1 MGDKSADKIKNDPEI
16 VQKKKNLVA
25 DKAKA
30 KEETDAKKKA
40 KLDEENDEEEAFL
53 LGVDEAE
60 AEVRKAPPTKT
71 GEGAA
76 ITAIEG
82 VEKRWI
88 DEQETKQKTLRQRGD
103 KAGADAMQP
112 AIDREYDRMRGKKA
126 AREIIDK

>member
-82 VEKRWI
+82 EIGR
-88 DEQETKQKTLRQRGD
+88 
-103 KAGADAMQP
+103 ASC
-112 AIDREYDRMRGKKA
+112 RERV
-126 AREIIDK
+126 